1 MAQLVEL
8 STLETEPQWA
18 EVTRHNYDLA
28 SGYLEWKSIRVK
40 DVVLLA
46 RENSVQSTAQNNAN
60 QNGDPKTGT
69 RGWRR
74 KNVDLDHQ
82 YHTKLG
88 QCQYFLKIQE
98 DKVKDKRK
106 KRELLFQDFKKLG
119 LKNKRLED
127 ELKSKKGNP
136 SKRIKLT
143 ESSQRELEEAQ
154 KQTEEQQK
162 LTKYWK
168 KQTQE
173 LRGKM
178 AEERQVWEN
187 KYKAD
192 TKEQSREIKQ
202 LKFKLR
208 AEKIERVELRA
219 ENQSIRN
226 AIRAMEQSLR

>member
-1 MAQLVEL
+1 MKNE
-8 STLETEPQWA
+8 
-18 EVTRHNYDLA
+18 
-28 SGYLEWKSIRVK
+28 
-40 DVVLLA
+40 
-46 RENSVQSTAQNNAN
+46 
-60 QNGDPKTGT
+60 
-69 RGWRR
+69 R
-74 KNVDLDHQ
+74 KEQ
-82 YHTKLG
+82 
-88 QCQYFLKIQE
+88 
-98 DKVKDKRK
+98 
-106 KRELLFQDFKKLG
+106 ELLLKDFKKLG
-119 LKNKRLED
+119 IKNKRLKD
-127 ELKSKKGNP
+127 DLKSKKENP

-143 ESSQRELEEAQ
+143 ESTQRELEEAQ
-154 KQTEEQQK
+154 KKIEEQRK

-168 KQTQE
+168 KSTQE

-192 TKEQSREIKQ
+192 TKEQSREIKK